1 MDPRKMA
8 PGYTGE
14 EHPEVVDIR
23 AMPPQPKELKPGQ
36 VPEKL
41 IKQYFEEASTPL
53 HIKGASL
60 LHCRRMPFLI
70 NIQW

>member
-36 VPEKL
+36 VPENL
-41 IKQYFEEASTPL
+41 IKQYFEEASTRCTL
-53 HIKGASL
+53 NVSV
-60 LHCRRMPFLI
+60 
-70 NIQW
+70 